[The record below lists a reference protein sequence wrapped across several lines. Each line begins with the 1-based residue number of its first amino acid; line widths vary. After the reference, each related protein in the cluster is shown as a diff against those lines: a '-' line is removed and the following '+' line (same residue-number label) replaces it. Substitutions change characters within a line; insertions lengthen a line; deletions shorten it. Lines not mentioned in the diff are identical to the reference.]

1 MIVIFG
7 EKSYGKVDRVPGV
20 CYVVTIFAHLNFLPL
35 IPLRSYIVIEGT
47 ESGGEFRGK
56 EISVSLKSALAGY
69 ARAWVGLVA
78 AAAGAVAAFGLWNAA
93 GALGIADLGGLGV
106 AAFAVSGVLALF
118 VRGKAGGA
126 VQIGAHV
133 VSAVLWFAFS
143 NPGRNAPQWA
153 IASAQ
158 SSLLALFLANAA
170 LLLFGLTRL
179 FDRAGSDR
187 RRELLRVL
195 GVELP
200 ADDESDEE
208 PRESRWEDWDESE
221 DRRRR

>member
-1 MIVIFG
+1 MFIIFG

-56 EISVSLKSALAGY
+56 ETSVSLKSAVAGY
-69 ARAWVGLVA
+69 ARAWFGLLAVVTGVIGGA
-78 AAAGAVAAFGLWNAA
+78 ELNIAAGARQFAGPVLVGLLFAAACGL
-93 GALGIADLGGLGV
+93 LS
-106 AAFAVSGVLALF
+106 FFVSGKV
-118 VRGKAGGA
+118 GAGFQL
-126 VQIGAHV
+126 VAHV
-133 VSAVLWFAFS
+133 VSAAMWFVLSDAGP
-143 NPGRNAPQWA
+143 NRRAGEAA
-153 IASAQ
+153 ETG
-158 SSLLALFLANAA
+158 LLFLFIANVG
-170 LLLFGLTRL
+170 LLLYGLTR
-179 FDRAGSDR
+179 FMDRAGADR
-187 RRELLRVL
+187 QRELLREL

-200 ADDESDEE
+200 ADDEGDEE